1 MSVRSRSRLT
11 VARDTA
17 RRFIAAIVAIAAFSS
32 CNEHS
37 PIQPATRTAPPGLG
51 AVNANGV
58 PFRVEFVFVAH
69 QDDWQLFF
77 GDRVADAANT
87 AAKLVI
93 VYTTAGDGGNGATF
107 PAYWQAREQATNAA
121 VDTITPAGPW
131 ACANS
136 TVNTHVIYRC
146 TKANTV
152 NYYMHLPNLGDN
164 SARGLSALRDRL
176 ITTLT
181 AVDGT
186 ATYNLWGDVVSTLRS
201 IITTEAGTEPDA
213 NIAIHTSET
222 DREVNEYDHA
232 DHQATGDA
240 TLAAVTGHDYNR
252 FWYIGYQ
259 NQYYPKNLTPT
270 QLAVK
275 WGTVIAYDKVMKR
288 LMGETL
294 LNGGSDADVWVP
306 RTIYRSELSSGTP
319 PPPPGPP
326 SAPSGL
332 VATAVTGSRVD
343 LAWADN
349 STNEQGFNVERAPDV
364 DGVAGTYAVIATVGA
379 NLHTY
384 SDASLLSNVRY
395 WYRVVAYNSSGSSS
409 YSNESS
415 SILVAPAAP
424 SGLVGTA
431 ISMTRIDLSWTDNSA
446 DEQGFRVERAPD
458 VGGVAGTYAQIASVG
473 VNVRTYSNNTGLTAG
488 TRYWYRVIAYNG
500 AGTSAY
506 SPEASATT
514 SAAPTPPNAPS
525 ALVAT
530 PISGSRIDLA
540 WTDNSADEQGFR
552 VERAPDVA
560 GVAGAYAQIASVGV
574 NVRTYSNTG
583 LTVGTQYWYRVI
595 AYNTA
600 GTSAY
605 STEASA
611 MTSAAPT
618 PPSAPSALVATPI
631 SGVRIDLAWTDNSAD
646 EQGFRVERAP
656 DVEGVAGT
664 YAQIASVGVN
674 VRTYSNTGLTAGAR
688 YWYRVIAYN
697 TAGTSAYSAEA
708 SATTILP
715 PVPPTAL
722 IATTASG
729 TRINLAWTDNSAD
742 EQGFRVERA
751 PDVAGVPGTFAQIAS
766 VGVNV
771 TTYGNTGLVNGTRYW
786 YRVRAY
792 NAGGTSVES
801 NVADATTLRLPNAPS
816 NMQAAAVS
824 PSTVDISW
832 TDNSDNETSY
842 RLDRALDNA
851 GVPGGFA
858 SVATLGADVTT
869 YRNTGLKSGTSYW
882 FRVRAQNSV
891 GNSAFAPAVNVTTMP
906 AIPPSN
912 LAVRAYLIGTQ
923 RNAELTWTP
932 GSEARIDVWRAGVK
946 VTSSVVNNGG
956 PRNYTSGTAL
966 GLSVPYQVCLVG
978 MIDAASCTLVVYA
991 NY

>member
-1 MSVRSRSRLT
+1 MSVRSGSVLT
-11 VARDTA
+11 VARNAGT
-17 RRFIAAIVAIAAFSS
+17 RLIAAVAVIAAFSS

-37 PIQPATRTAPPGLG
+37 STQPAIRTTPSGLG

-58 PFRVEFVFVAH
+58 PFNVEFALVAH

-77 GDRVADAANT
+77 GDRIAAAAQT
-87 AAKLVI
+87 AAKVVL
-93 VYTTAGDGGNGATF
+93 VYTTAGDAGDGSSF
-107 PAYWQAREQATNAA
+107 PPYWQAREQATNAS

-131 ACANS
+131 GCANA
-136 TVNTHVIYRC
+136 TVNAHVIYRC

-152 NYYMHLPNLGDN
+152 SYYLHLPNPGDL
-164 SARGLSALRDRL
+164 RPGGLSSLRDGGISR
-176 ITTLT
+176 LT

-186 ATYNLWGDVVSTLRS
+186 ATYTSWADLVSTLQT
-201 IITTEAGTEPDA
+201 IIVTEAGTEPDA
-213 NIAIHTSET
+213 NIAIHAPET
-222 DREVNEYDHA
+222 DRQVNEYDHS

-240 TLAAVTGHDYNR
+240 TRAAVAGHDYNR

-259 NQYYPKNLTPT
+259 NQYYPANLNST
-270 QLAVK
+270 QLAMK

-384 SDASLLSNVRY
+384 SDASLLANATY
-395 WYRVVAYNSSGSSS
+395 WYRVVAFNSSGSSS

-415 SILVAPAAP
+415 AILVAPAAP
-424 SGLVGTA
+424 SGLVGTP
-431 ISMTRIDLSWTDNSA
+431 ISTTRIDLSWTDNSP
-446 DEQGFRVERAPD
+446 DEQGFRVESAPD
-458 VGGVAGTYAQIASVG
+458 VGGIAGTYAQIASVG
-473 VNVRTYSNNTGLTAG
+473 VNVRTYSNTGLTAG

-506 SPEASATT
+506 STEANATT
-514 SAAPTPPNAPS
+514 PAAPTPPNAPS

-530 PISGSRIDLA
+530 PMSGVRIDLA
-540 WTDNSADEQGFR
+540 WTDNSVDESGFR
-552 VERAPDVA
+552 VERAPDVG
-560 GVAGAYAQIASVGV
+560 GVAGTYAQIASLGV

-583 LTVGTQYWYRVI
+583 LTAGTRYWYRVI
-595 AYNTA
+595 AYNA
-600 GTSAY
+600 VGTSAY
-605 STEASA
+605 SAEASA
-611 MTSAAPT
+611 TTSAAAT
-618 PPSAPSALVATPI
+618 PPNPPSALVATPI
-631 SGVRIDLAWTDNSAD
+631 SGVRIDLAWADNSVD
-646 EQGFRVERAP
+646 ESGFRVERAP
-656 DVEGVAGT
+656 DVAGVAGT

-674 VRTYSNTGLTAGAR
+674 VRTYSNTGLTAGTR

-697 TAGTSAYSAEA
+697 TVGTSAYSAEA
-708 SATTILP
+708 SATTNSLP
-715 PVPPTAL
+715 NPPSAL
-722 IATTASG
+722 LATPSGG
-729 TRINLAWTDNSAD
+729 TRINLAWTDNSDD

-751 PDVAGVPGTFAQIAS
+751 PDLAGVPGTFAQIAS

-771 TTYGNTGLVNGTRYW
+771 TTYGNTGLATGTRYW

-792 NAGGTSVES
+792 NAAGTSAYS
-801 NVADATTLRLPNAPS
+801 NVADATTVRLPNAPS
-816 NMQAAAVS
+816 DMQAVAVS
-824 PSTVDISW
+824 PAAVDVAW
-832 TDNSDNETSY
+832 TDNADNETSY
-842 RLDRALDNA
+842 RLERAPDNA
-851 GVPGGFA
+851 GVPGGFGSA
-858 SVATLGADVTT
+858 VTLGADVTT
-869 YRNTGLKSGTSYW
+869 YRTTGLKSGTSYW
-882 FRVRAQNSV
+882 FRVRAQNAA
-891 GNSAFAPAVNVTTMP
+891 GNSAFAPAVSVTTMLP
-906 AIPPSN
+906 VPPSD

-932 GSEARIDVWRAGVK
+932 GSEAKIDVWRAGTK
-946 VTSSVVNNGG
+946 FKSSINNTS
-956 PRNYTSGTAL
+956 PLNYTSGGAL
-966 GLSVPYQVCLVG
+966 GLSVSYQICLVG
-978 MIDAASCTLVVYA
+978 KTDAASCTLVVYA

>member
-1 MSVRSRSRLT
+1 MSVRSGSRLT

-17 RRFIAAIVAIAAFSS
+17 RRFTTAIVAIAAFSS
-32 CNEHS
+32 CNEHT
-37 PIQPATRTAPPGLG
+37 PIQPAIRTAPSGLG

-58 PFRVEFVFVAH
+58 PFGVEFVFVAH

-77 GDRVADAANT
+77 GDRVAEAAST

-93 VYTTAGDGGNGATF
+93 VYTTAGDAGSGTTF

-121 VDTITPAGPW
+121 VDTITAAGPW

-164 SARGLSALRDRL
+164 SARGLSALRDGV
-176 ITTLT
+176 ISTLT

-186 ATYNLWGDVVSTLRS
+186 ATYTGWGDLVSTLRS
-201 IITTEAGTEPDA
+201 IIATEAGAEPDA
-213 NIAIHTSET
+213 NIATHAPET
-222 DREVNEYDHA
+222 DRQVNEYDHA

-259 NQYYPKNLTPT
+259 NQYYPANLNPT

-275 WGTVIAYDKVMKR
+275 WGTVIAYDKVMKA

-343 LAWADN
+343 LAWSDN

-364 DGVAGTYAVIATVGA
+364 AGVAGTYAVIATVGA
-379 NLHTY
+379 NLHAY
-384 SDASLLSNVRY
+384 SDASLLANVTY

-409 YSNESS
+409 YSNETSA
-415 SILVAPAAP
+415 ILVAPAAP
-424 SGLVGTA
+424 SGLVGTG
-431 ISMTRIDLSWTDNSA
+431 ISTTRIDLSWTDNSA

-458 VGGVAGTYAQIASVG
+458 VGGVAGTYAQIAS
-473 VNVRTYSNNTGLTAG
+473 L
-488 TRYWYRVIAYNG
+488 
-500 AGTSAY
+500 
-506 SPEASATT
+506 
-514 SAAPTPPNAPS
+514 
-525 ALVAT
+525 
-530 PISGSRIDLA
+530 
-540 WTDNSADEQGFR
+540 
-552 VERAPDVA
+552 
-560 GVAGAYAQIASVGV
+560 GV

-583 LTVGTQYWYRVI
+583 LTAGTLYWYRVI
-595 AYNTA
+595 AYNGA

-618 PPSAPSALVATPI
+618 PPNAPSALIATPI
-631 SGVRIDLAWTDNSAD
+631 SGVRIDLAWTDNSVD
-646 EQGFRVERAP
+646 ESGFRVERAP
-656 DVEGVAGT
+656 DVGGVAGT
-664 YAQIASVGVN
+664 YAQIASVAAN
-674 VRTYSNTGLTAGAR
+674 VITYSSTGLTAGTR

-697 TAGTSAYSAEA
+697 AAGTSAYATEA
-708 SATTILP
+708 SATTNSAPNP
-715 PVPPTAL
+715 PSAL
-722 IATTASG
+722 IATPASG
-729 TRINLAWTDNSAD
+729 TRINLVWTDNSAD

-792 NAGGTSVES
+792 NATGTSVYS
-801 NVADATTLRLPNAPS
+801 NVADATTLRLPNAPT
-816 NMQAAAVS
+816 NMQAVAVS
-824 PSTVDISW
+824 PAMVDVSW
-832 TDNSDNETSY
+832 TDNADNETSY
-842 RLDRALDNA
+842 RLERAPDNA

-858 SVATLGADVTT
+858 LAATLGADVTT

-882 FRVRAQNSV
+882 FRVRAQNTA
-891 GNSAFAPAVNVTTMP
+891 GNSAFAPAVNVATMP
-906 AIPPSN
+906 PVPPSN

-932 GSEARIDVWRAGVK
+932 GSESRVDVWRAGVK
-946 VTSSVVNNGG
+946 VSSSVTNNGG
-956 PRNYTSGTAL
+956 PRNYTSSTTL
-966 GLSVPYQVCLVG
+966 GLSVAYQVCLVG
-978 MIDAASCTLVVYA
+978 MTDAASCTLVVYA